1 MQTKKINTQRL
12 TVLAILAAVI
22 VVLQF
27 VSGYIRIGL
36 VSITLTLVPIVL
48 GAALYGIASGAFLGF
63 IFGLVVFIQGMAN
76 LDGGFIQLLMQ
87 ESAVATVLLCFG
99 KAIAAGAA
107 AGLVHRLLEKKNE
120 LVASVLAGAVAPVVN
135 TGIFVLGMLTLFK
148 DTTLALSGGGSA
160 IAFLILTM
168 AGVNFLVEFGINMV
182 LAPTL
187 QRVIHI
193 SKRMLAKK

>member
-1 MQTKKINTQRL
+1 MQTKRINTQRL

-87 ESAVATVLLCFG
+87 ENAVATVILCFG

-107 AGLVHRLLEKKNE
+107 AGLVYRFFERENE

-135 TGIFVLGMLTLFK
+135 TGLFILGMLVFFK

-160 IAFLILTM
+160 IAFLILAM
-168 AGVNFLVEFGINMV
+168 AGINFLVEFGMNMV

-187 QRVIHI
+187 KQVIHV
-193 SKRMLAKK
+193 SKRMLAKR

>member
-99 KAIAAGAA
+99 KAIAAGAC

-120 LVASVLAGAVAPVVN
+120 LVASVLAGAVAPIVN

-187 QRVIHI
+187 QRVIHV